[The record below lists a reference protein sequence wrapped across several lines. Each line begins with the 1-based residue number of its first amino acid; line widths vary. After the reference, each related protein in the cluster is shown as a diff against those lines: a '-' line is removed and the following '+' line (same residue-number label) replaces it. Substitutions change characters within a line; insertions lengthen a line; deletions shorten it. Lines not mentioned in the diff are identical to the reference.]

1 MRMLSPALDTAI
13 AQKYAINSLEQ
24 KVQNKV
30 ALQAEL
36 GWLEEP
42 KRPMICI
49 PTGMSERLGGDLLKE
64 VMPGLLSLPIEIV
77 VLGKG
82 SAAFGTYL
90 TDLAKQHNHRLAIIP
105 NDEAAMRK
113 MFAASD
119 MALFLTN
126 PDGLSEVDACLRY
139 GVVPVALKG
148 SKLKN
153 YDQNQE
159 SGEAFLFEKENVWSC
174 FAAVVRALETY
185 RFPFDWRTIQK
196 HCMEMAE

>member
-1 MRMLSPALDTAI
+1 MRALSPALDTAI

-49 PTGMSERLGGDLLKE
+49 PTGVSERLGGDLLKE

-82 SAAFGTYL
+82 SAEFGSYL
-90 TDLAKQHNHRLAIIP
+90 TDLAKQHSHRLAIVP
-105 NDEAAMRK
+105 NDETAIRK

-119 MALFLTN
+119 MALFLVN
-126 PDGLSEVDACLRY
+126 PDGLPEIDTCLRY
-139 GVVPVALKG
+139 GVVPVAMKG
-148 SKLKN
+148 SKLSN

-159 SGEAFLFEKENVWSC
+159 SGEAFIFEKENVWGC